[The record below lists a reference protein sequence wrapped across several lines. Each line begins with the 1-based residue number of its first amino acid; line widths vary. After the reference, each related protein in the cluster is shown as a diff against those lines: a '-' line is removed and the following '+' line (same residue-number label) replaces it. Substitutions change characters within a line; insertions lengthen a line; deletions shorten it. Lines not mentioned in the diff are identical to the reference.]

1 MKQFKFFH
9 KNDDPTVAQLLNYN
23 RRIRCAYINM
33 LNLVE
38 GGDEHTAVVFINETT
53 YDWIN
58 QGQLTTYS
66 EIRSYYNVSFE
77 NMAVNIYGT
86 VITDIEHEFLIR
98 DQSIEELLAEVS
110 EMINRNDRTGRADYV
125 VIHPDNLG
133 E

>member
-33 LNLVE
+33 LNLLE
-38 GGDEHTAVVFINETT
+38 GSDEHTAVVFINETT
-53 YDWIN
+53 SDWIN
-58 QGQLTTYS
+58 EGQLTTYG

-86 VITDIEHEFLIR
+86 VITDTEHEFLIR
-98 DQSIEELLAEVS
+98 DQTIEELLAEVS
-110 EMINRNDRTGRADYV
+110 EMINRNGNTNPASYIR
-125 VIHPDNLG
+125 IDNTN
-133 E
+133 

>member
-38 GGDEHTAVVFINETT
+38 GSDEHTAVVYINETT
-53 YDWIN
+53 SDWIN
-58 QGQLTTYS
+58 EGQLTTYG
-66 EIRSYYNVSFE
+66 EIRSYYQVSFE
-77 NMAVNIYGT
+77 NMSVNIYGT
-86 VITDIEHEFLIR
+86 VITDAEHEFLIR
-98 DQSIEELLAEVS
+98 DQTIEELLVEVS
-110 EMINRNDRTGRADYV
+110 ELINRGGNTGTASYIR
-125 VIHPDNLG
+125 IDNPG